1 MAEPDRSL
9 PRIYGDS
16 ISGNCYK
23 LKLACAQLGIAHEW
37 RETDILAGE
46 SRTDEFLA
54 MNPNG
59 RVPLLEL
66 GDGRFLPES
75 NAILSWLADGSQL
88 AGNSRFARASI
99 LSWMFFEQYSHEP
112 YIATSR
118 FIVRYLGNPDERQAD
133 LSLKQKLGYKA
144 LDVMERHLAKHDYI
158 ANETYSI
165 ADIALFAY
173 THVADEGGFD
183 LGGYERINA
192 WMDRVR
198 GTTGFVPMSDGHEQ
212 LSHKQS

>member
-1 MAEPDRSL
+1 MS
-9 PRIYGDS
+9 RITLYGDS

-23 LKLACAQLGIAHEW
+23 LQLACAQLGIEHDW
-37 RETDILAGE
+37 REVDILAGE

-59 RVPLLEL
+59 RVPLMVLP
-66 GDGRFLPES
+66 DGRCLPES
-75 NAILSWLADGSQL
+75 NAILSWLADGSAL
-88 AGNSRFARASI
+88 AGTDRYSRALV
-99 LSWMFFEQYSHEP
+99 LSWMCFEQYSHEP

-118 FIVRYLGNPDERQAD
+118 FIVRYLGNPEDRQAD
-133 LSLKQKLGYKA
+133 LEAKRKGGYAA
-144 LDVMERHLAKHDYI
+144 LDVMERHLAEHDFF
-158 ANETYSI
+158 ANDAYSI

-183 LGGYERINA
+183 LGNYDRVNA

-198 GTTGFVPMSDGHEQ
+198 ATDGFVPMSRRD
-212 LSHKQS
+212 